1 MFSASKV
8 PELTKPSSEN
18 YQSQYNA
25 SFKEEVMPD
34 MAKIDLNCDLGE
46 SFGAYTIG
54 MDERVIP
61 LISSCNIA
69 CGFHASDPEVMQKTI
84 CLAKKAG
91 IGIGAHPGFPD
102 LMGFGRRN
110 MTISASQ
117 AGAYITYQLGALYAF
132 ARSSGVRLQHVKP
145 HGAFYN
151 MAGKDYKLALA
162 IAKAVQAFDP
172 GLILLGLSGSES
184 IRAAQD
190 IGLPYARE
198 VFADRAY
205 MPDGSL
211 MPRTMEGSVIHDEAE
226 AIRRVVRMVKEH
238 KVTACDGT
246 DIEIIPDSIC
256 VHGDN
261 EKALVFVTQ
270 IRAAL
275 EAEGIEIAPLMEV
288 KEL

>member
-1 MFSASKV
+1 
-8 PELTKPSSEN
+8 
-18 YQSQYNA
+18 
-25 SFKEEVMPD
+25 

-46 SFGAYTIG
+46 SFGAYTMG

-69 CGFHASDPEVMQKTI
+69 CGYHASDPLVMKKTVA
-84 CLAKKAG
+84 LAMDAG

-110 MTISASQ
+110 MNVSPDEA
-117 AGAYITYQLGALYAF
+117 AAYVTYQLGALYAF
-132 ARSSGVRLQHVKP
+132 VRSAGGRVRHVKP
-145 HGAFYN
+145 HGALYN
-151 MAGKDYKLALA
+151 MAAKDYKLALA

-172 GLILLGLSGSES
+172 SLVLMGLSGSES
-184 IRAAQD
+184 IRAARE
-190 IGLPYARE
+190 IGLDTASE

-211 MPRTMEGSVIHDEAE
+211 VPRSREGAVIHDEEE
-226 AIRRVVRMVKEH
+226 AIRRVVRMVREGR
-238 KVTACDGT
+238 VTACDGT
-246 DIEIIPDSIC
+246 DIEIEADSVC

-261 EKALVFVTQ
+261 VKALTFVTR

-275 EAEGIEIAPLMEV
+275 EAQGVEIAPLRSDD
-288 KEL
+288 